1 MKNKILSV
9 ILAALMVMSC
19 FGTLAVSAAEDAAP
33 TVAVECTAIGAEGLE
48 ADQFRVDVVVSNNPG
63 IAGYQFDLV
72 FDNTKVQVVDA
83 VREYDEDDEEMK
95 VVSAFP
101 VTPTLSIDKPTYN
114 PATADRVSAN
124 AARATKSAKNGAYLS
139 VIFKTI
145 ADFEETA
152 LTLEN
157 VLFVAED
164 KTAVSFATVNDTVGL
179 PKIEGV
185 TFEGANFTYDGQA
198 KSIAVKNAPSGA
210 TVTYSPENVKDAGT
224 HKITAT
230 VKKAGFATLTLTAD
244 LVIAPK
250 AITIDGIKVAEKTF
264 DGKTE
269 ATVDYT
275 NAALVGVVAGDT
287 VGFTTP
293 AAAFADANVGTDKAV
308 AVMEAIALTGA
319 AAGNYTLTQPT
330 LKGVII
336 QRVIKVIPDPGQG
349 KKLNENDPAFT
360 FTYEGDLCGFEF
372 DGALSREPGEDAGE
386 VSKTYKFTLGT
397 LTTTAGDNIKLELA
411 DEVFTIYNKD
421 LQVVEVTA
429 PAETIY
435 GTTGLKVGVNVTTG
449 PATPVIKF
457 VSSDENVV
465 TVDADGNI
473 TTVGVGKAN
482 ITVTVEGD
490 DTYAKFTKVCE
501 ITVKGIPVTVTPVA
515 GQTFVYGDTITVAYA
530 PVDGVTF
537 TGALAVVSNKVGAQ
551 KVVIGTLA
559 AKNYEITVADAT
571 VEITPKTVTL
581 TGVELWPTKTPEV
594 NMNNFNPAIV
604 GVIAGDDVSI
614 NTGVVGVTKNG
625 DVCTVTGLTLKG
637 AGAANYTF
645 DTTVAYNYTNDQAAA
660 DFVADVIDQTTTIV
674 DTGSDMTV
682 DDIIDQIDTILP
694 TGATITGV
702 TADVD
707 GIIDADGNF
716 VRPEEDTV
724 VTLTITV
731 DVDGATATFTKTVT
745 IAAESNIDRLLAL
758 MYYYYMMGLN
768 KNGTVASV
776 KANVASGEVVKGTAV
791 TLTTETAGATIYY
804 TTDGKDPTTAS
815 TVYTAPI
822 VINETVTIKAIAVK
836 AGMNNSGVVVFSYK
850 AVDAETT
857 IALKKDAANIK
868 YLAGYADGTFKPN
881 QAATRYEVVAALYN
895 VFDITT
901 NAAPKALTDV
911 SAEMKTIV
919 DVFTAAGIIDGF
931 PGGEF
936 KGNEGITRAQFAK
949 IAAVMLGLDIE
960 NAKDAGFSDVS
971 GWAAPYINACAEAKL
986 VIGNDDGTYAP
997 SKNITR
1003 AELATFINRITGAK
1017 EGTECAYK
1025 DVLPTAWYFGYVAAA
1040 AK

>member
-19 FGTLAVSAAEDAAP
+19 FGTLAVSAAEYADP

-48 ADQFRVDVVVSNNPG
+48 ADQFRVDVVVYNNPG

-83 VREYDEDDEEMK
+83 VREYDEDAEEMK
-95 VVSAFP
+95 IVSAFP

-124 AARATKSAKNGAYLS
+124 AARANKSGKSGTYLS

-164 KTAVSFATVNDTVGL
+164 KSPVSFATVNDTVGL

-185 TFEGANFTYDGQA
+185 TFEGANFTYDGTV

-230 VKKAGFATLTLTAD
+230 VKKAGYATLTLTAD

-250 AITIDGIKVAEKTF
+250 AITIDGVKVAEKTF

-275 NAALVGVVAGDT
+275 NAALVGAVAGDD
-287 VGFTTP
+287 VSFTKP

-336 QRVIKVIPDPGQG
+336 QRVIKVIPTPGQG
-349 KKLNENDPAFT
+349 KKLNEDDPAFT
-360 FTYEGDLCGFEF
+360 YTWEGDLCGFEF

-397 LTTTAGDNIKLELA
+397 LTTTAGANIKLELA

-501 ITVKGIPVTVTPVA
+501 ITVKGIPVTVTPTA
-515 GQTFVYGDTITVAYA
+515 GQTFVYGSVGTIA
-530 PVDGVTF
+530 F
-537 TGALAVVSNKVGAQ
+537 TSDKADVPFAGNLALVSTKVGAQ

-559 AKNYEITVADAT
+559 AKNYDITVADAT
-571 VEITPKTVTL
+571 VEITKKTVTL

-594 NMNNFNPAIV
+594 NMNNFNPAVV
-604 GVIAGDDVSI
+604 GVIAGDDVYVV
-614 NTGVVGVTKNG
+614 TGTVGVTG
-625 DVCTVTGLTLKG
+625 TTVTGLTLGG
-637 AGAANYTF
+637 ADAANYTF
-645 DTTVAYNYTNDQAAA
+645 DTTVAHNYTDDQAAA

-682 DDIIDQIDTILP
+682 DDIIDQIDVILP
-694 TGATITGV
+694 AGATITGV

-716 VRPEEDTV
+716 VRPEEDTD

-731 DVDGATATFTKTVT
+731 DVNGKTATVTKTITV
-745 IAAESNIDRLLAL
+745 ASSKDNGRLLAL
-758 MYYYYMMGLN
+758 IYYYYMMNLN
-768 KNGTVASV
+768 KKDTVASV
-776 KANVASGEVVKGTAV
+776 KANVPSGDVVKGTAV

-836 AGMNNSGVVVFSYK
+836 AGMKNSGIVRFTYK
-850 AVDAETT
+850 AVDAKTT
-857 IALKKDAANIK
+857 IALKKDAATIK

-919 DVFTAAGIIDGF
+919 DLFTAAGIIDGF

-960 NAKDAGFSDVS
+960 KAKDAGFSDVS

-1025 DVLPTAWYFGYVAAA
+1025 DVLPTAWYFGFVAAA

>member
-1 MKNKILSV
+1 M
-9 ILAALMVMSC
+9 
-19 FGTLAVSAAEDAAP
+19 
-33 TVAVECTAIGAEGLE
+33 
-48 ADQFRVDVVVSNNPG
+48 
-63 IAGYQFDLV
+63 
-72 FDNTKVQVVDA
+72 
-83 VREYDEDDEEMK
+83 
-95 VVSAFP
+95 
-101 VTPTLSIDKPTYN
+101 
-114 PATADRVSAN
+114 
-124 AARATKSAKNGAYLS
+124 
-139 VIFKTI
+139 
-145 ADFEETA
+145 
-152 LTLEN
+152 
-157 VLFVAED
+157 
-164 KTAVSFATVNDTVGL
+164 
-179 PKIEGV
+179 
-185 TFEGANFTYDGQA
+185 
-198 KSIAVKNAPSGA
+198 
-210 TVTYSPENVKDAGT
+210 
-224 HKITAT
+224 
-230 VKKAGFATLTLTAD
+230 
-244 LVIAPK
+244 
-250 AITIDGIKVAEKTF
+250 
-264 DGKTE
+264 
-269 ATVDYT
+269 
-275 NAALVGVVAGDT
+275 
-287 VGFTTP
+287 
-293 AAAFADANVGTDKAV
+293 
-308 AVMEAIALTGA
+308 
-319 AAGNYTLTQPT
+319 
-330 LKGVII
+330 
-336 QRVIKVIPDPGQG
+336 
-349 KKLNENDPAFT
+349 
-360 FTYEGDLCGFEF
+360 
-372 DGALSREPGEDAGE
+372 
-386 VSKTYKFTLGT
+386 
-397 LTTTAGDNIKLELA
+397 A

-435 GTTGLKVGVNVTTG
+435 GTTGLQVGVNVTTG

-501 ITVKGIPVTVTPVA
+501 ITVKGIPVTVTPTA
-515 GQTFVYGDTITVAYA
+515 GQTFVYGSVGTITYTSDKADV
-530 PVDGVTF
+530 PF
-537 TGALAVVSNKVGAQ
+537 TGNLALVSTKVGAQ

-559 AKNYEITVADAT
+559 AKNYDITVADAT
-571 VEITPKTVTL
+571 VEITKKTVTL

-594 NMNNFNPAIV
+594 NMNNFNPAVV
-604 GVIAGDDVSI
+604 GVIAGDDVYVV
-614 NTGVVGVTKNG
+614 TGTVGVTG
-625 DVCTVTGLTLKG
+625 TTVTGLTLGG
-637 AGAANYTF
+637 ADAANYTF
-645 DTTVAYNYTNDQAAA
+645 DTTVAHNYTDDQAAA

-731 DVDGATATFTKTVT
+731 DVNGKTATVTKTMTV
-745 IAAESNIDRLLAL
+745 ASSKDNGRLLAL
-758 MYYYYMMGLN
+758 IYYYYMMGLN
-768 KNGTVASV
+768 KKDTVASV
-776 KANVASGEVVKGTAV
+776 KANVPSGDVVKGTAV

-836 AGMNNSGVVVFSYK
+836 AGMKNSGIVRFTYK
-850 AVDAETT
+850 AVDAKTT
-857 IALKKDAANIK
+857 IALKKDAATIK

-919 DVFTAAGIIDGF
+919 DLFTAAGIIDGF

-960 NAKDAGFSDVS
+960 KAKDAGFSDVS

-1025 DVLPTAWYFGYVAAA
+1025 DVLPTAWYFGFVAAA